1 MTPKTRC
8 QGTGQWLES
17 HHEATITWGQI
28 AKTTGWKAR
37 YFCRKNRLK
46 FFSET
51 QDVGHIQKKIFWMIW
66 VSFHYTFM
74 FEIWLQ
80 GRTPWNLLAKPK
92 RVGKWIIIYLYYP
105 YQKKKYS
112 DFGFI
117 PIRQFVKMPD
127 HVYTLRLCLKMFSG
141 CTYCSQ
147 PQTFQLYIYIYIYSI
162 LFGS

>member
-105 YQKKKYS
+105 YQKKKVQWLWIYS
-112 DFGFI
+112 HTAICQNARPCIDPSSLPQDVF
-117 PIRQFVKMPD
+117 
-127 HVYTLRLCLKMFSG
+127 RLHLLQSA
-141 CTYCSQ
+141 TNLSI
-147 PQTFQLYIYIYIYSI
+147 IYI
-162 LFGS
+162 